1 MAYVIIMCYVN
12 IINVTLT
19 NQLEKDRS
27 MIGEHLLEKIVTF
40 FDECYKYCTAEK
52 KIEGHFHYTKRI
64 TNDAY

>member
-1 MAYVIIMCYVN
+1 MAYVIIMCFVN

-40 FDECYKYCTAEK
+40 FDDKYCTAEK
-52 KIEGHFHYTKRI
+52 KIEGYFNYTKRI